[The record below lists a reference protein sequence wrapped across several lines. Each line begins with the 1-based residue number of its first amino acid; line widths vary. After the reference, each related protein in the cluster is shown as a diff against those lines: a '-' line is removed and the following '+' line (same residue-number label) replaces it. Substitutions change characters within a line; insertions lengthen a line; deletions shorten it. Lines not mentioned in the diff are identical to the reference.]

1 MVNSSNIIP
10 PPSLSEII
18 LKTSNFDVMKDW
30 YKIALDM
37 EPFFTRG
44 RPEEVSWTK
53 SQQIVFF
60 KLYGLYPHA
69 QMFGI
74 FEVDGTEKKVGI
86 DPGLHHF
93 QLAHS
98 NFEELFNRYECLKK
112 NGIVPIQ
119 RWNHGV
125 MTSFYYEDPDGNQP
139 EMTCMNFERE
149 EDFRA
154 YFETEAYKNN
164 ISGVSIDPEEYI
176 ARYRSGT
183 PQKDLI
189 KIPV

>member
-60 KLYGLYPHA
+60 KLYGLYRK
-69 QMFGI
+69 M
-74 FEVDGTEKKVGI
+74 KV
-86 DPGLHHF
+86 LF
-93 QLAHS
+93 SFASVS
-98 NFEELFNRYECLKK
+98 NYQAPS
-112 NGIVPIQ
+112 V
-119 RWNHGV
+119 
-125 MTSFYYEDPDGNQP
+125 
-139 EMTCMNFERE
+139 
-149 EDFRA
+149 
-154 YFETEAYKNN
+154 
-164 ISGVSIDPEEYI
+164 VSIDHLP
-176 ARYRSGT
+176 
-183 PQKDLI
+183 PKH
-189 KIPV
+189 